1 MDLKFSS
8 MPVSMLRQYHFCPR
22 IPFFTMLKSIDPP
35 RGIWVEQGIN
45 KHKKL
50 EDLLQRRNLIR
61 IGISEPFTMYR
72 EMHLN
77 SQSIGLHGICDIVIT
92 TEAGE
97 LFPIEIKSGNN
108 QPKSG
113 DLCQLCAYGIL
124 LEQHFHKQVDHGII
138 LLQNGSKYISIK
150 LTNALRQEVFITLD
164 SIRSTLSSGLIP
176 PSSASDSQCSQCEFL
191 NFCGDRL

>member
-1 MDLKFSS
+1 MFNLLPRSLNDSPNSFLISFS
-8 MPVSMLRQYHFCPR
+8 
-22 IPFFTMLKSIDPP
+22 
-35 RGIWVEQGIN
+35 
-45 KHKKL
+45 
-50 EDLLQRRNLIR
+50 
-61 IGISEPFTMYR
+61 
-72 EMHLN
+72 
-77 SQSIGLHGICDIVIT
+77 
-92 TEAGE
+92 

-191 NFCGDRL
+191 YSCGDRF